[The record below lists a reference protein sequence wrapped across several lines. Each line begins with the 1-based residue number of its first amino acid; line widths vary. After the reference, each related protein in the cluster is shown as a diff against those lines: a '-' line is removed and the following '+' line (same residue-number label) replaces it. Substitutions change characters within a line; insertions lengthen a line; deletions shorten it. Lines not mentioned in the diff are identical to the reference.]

1 MFRINRGQIEQETKR
16 PSAKQDPLTSNSRV
30 FDSMKLVFVNLID
43 AMTSFPVYNV
53 AHWACNVDRWLDN
66 LQSDNLSTYQRGE
79 IVFLDLGA
87 QNFKYEPSYTH
98 ACVVLANRKKSILIV
113 PCSSQKY
120 KSGYRDIIDATPADG
135 FMKNTGI
142 QSENFRWVNKN
153 RIVSRTG
160 KKVSSAILNKIDD
173 VLISFAPSNKREIK
187 NLTKKI
193 EEEKFKATEK
203 GIQIFVECISQLL
216 SGHENMTDEI
226 ARRLMAGYGL
236 SIEEARAKTKQYLP
250 QN

>member
-1 MFRINRGQIEQETKR
+1 MFRINRGQVEQETKN
-16 PSAKQDPLTSNSRV
+16 PSAKHNAVQSNPRV

-43 AMTSFPVYNV
+43 AITSLPVYNV

-66 LQSDNLSTYQRGE
+66 LQSENLTTYQRGE

-98 ACVVLANRKKSILIV
+98 ACIVLANRKKSILIV

-142 QSENFRWVNKN
+142 QSESFRWVNKN

-160 KKVSSAILNKIDD
+160 KKVSSAILEKIDQ
-173 VLISFAPSNKREIK
+173 VLVSFAPSNRKELVRL
-187 NLTKKI
+187 N
-193 EEEKFKATEK
+193 
-203 GIQIFVECISQLL
+203 G
-216 SGHENMTDEI
+216 EI
-226 ARRLMAGYGL
+226 ARLNKRVSEL
-236 SIEEARAKTKQYLP
+236 EEEVKKAKTTK
-250 QN
+250 N